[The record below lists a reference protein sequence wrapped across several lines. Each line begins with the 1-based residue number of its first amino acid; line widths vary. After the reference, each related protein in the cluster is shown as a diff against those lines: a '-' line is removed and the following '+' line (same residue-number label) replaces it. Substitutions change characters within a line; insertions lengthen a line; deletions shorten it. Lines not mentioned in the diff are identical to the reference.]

1 MGKWDIYVLLMK
13 KELMLEQLRA
23 SAREISRAVEDF
35 KPYSKA
41 FIGDLME
48 GMEQNHSDFMEELE
62 KLLRALKDHKA
73 EKAWE
78 AAQYY
83 SDDVMAVYESWEGT
97 DATVAGKIKGKT
109 VMMLSKGQAE
119 STVEHYRTRLEKEK
133 KKVRKNFEEMDLENV
148 TLRDEMEKE
157 VKRIESAVDRAV
169 SGLGSIYFE

>member
-97 DATVAGKIKGKT
+97 DATVAGKIKGENRHDVIQRAGRKHSGALPDT
-109 VMMLSKGQAE
+109 SGKG
-119 STVEHYRTRLEKEK
+119 KEK
-133 KKVRKNFEEMDLENV
+133 SEEEL
-148 TLRDEMEKE
+148 
-157 VKRIESAVDRAV
+157 
-169 SGLGSIYFE
+169 